1 MHKLRV
7 FDHTITLI
15 KQQQQPATIASF
27 CGNIVEWRSIFG
39 LEGVFLR
46 YAINLGGLWERLNRF
61 KPHLVVNSL
70 RKNDHAFF

>member
-15 KQQQQPATIASF
+15 KQQQQQPATIASF
-27 CGNIVEWRSIFG
+27 YGNIVEWRSILG

-46 YAINLGGLWERLNRF
+46 YAINLGGL
-61 KPHLVVNSL
+61 
-70 RKNDHAFF
+70 

>member
-27 CGNIVEWRSIFG
+27 CGNIVEWRSILG

-46 YAINLGGLWERLNRF
+46 YAINLGGL
-61 KPHLVVNSL
+61 
-70 RKNDHAFF
+70 